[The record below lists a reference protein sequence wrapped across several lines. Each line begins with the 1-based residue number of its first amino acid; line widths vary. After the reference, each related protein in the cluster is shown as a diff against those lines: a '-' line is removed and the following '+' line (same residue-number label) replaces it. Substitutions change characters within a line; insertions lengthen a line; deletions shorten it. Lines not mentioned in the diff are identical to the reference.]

1 MFKVSSDQNLSYS
14 MKGQFSWFFW
24 TQKSYKLGIG
34 KAVNGFICK
43 IYLAGILIIK
53 LTKRRFINMNRI
65 GSVRL
70 CPDDLF
76 RRGAGRGQYYY

>member
-1 MFKVSSDQNLSYS
+1 MFQVSSDQNVIFHERPIFMIFLDPE
-14 MKGQFSWFFW
+14 
-24 TQKSYKLGIG
+24 G

-65 GSVRL
+65 GSVRI

-76 RRGAGRGQYYY
+76 RRGAGRGQYYYEVDR

>member
-1 MFKVSSDQNLSYS
+1 MFQVSSDQNVIFHERPIF
-14 MKGQFSWFFW
+14 MIFMDPE
-24 TQKSYKLGIG
+24 G
-34 KAVNGFICK
+34 KAVNDFICK

-65 GSVRL
+65 GSVRI